1 MAREDSFD
9 IFGADPFGRDIIY
22 GLSTGRDRLGLA
34 PARYLEQGQDISQGT
49 VKRKGYFGEI
59 PTNDDSMMTE
69 FSSAFEVGGKTVQYP
84 LIVPT
89 LTVDELRSVRDQ
101 NITPEINQK
110 AQQFALDRLSRGLDP
125 FATTQELRYPQ
136 PQGLN
141 PAPSTDRMQE
151 SPRSLISGLFS
162 DVLGGTLNMP
172 SMPRTGVPSLDL
184 LYANRNPLFNLM
196 GVGDVQKTA
205 ERISYGEPLTTGSG
219 MTTKPREETIFA
231 GMAVAPFAPIAG
243 RVAGRTGRAV
253 GRMAG
258 EEINAAMTGQPTRSV
273 LGQMTPKPMGIVP
286 PSVVRQI
293 DMPVNL
299 PTSQEFLNAVIQE
312 PSAAITP
319 QGLLLNVKRQQVPQ
333 QSGMESVR
341 TGVFYL
347 PESQSASVYKG
358 KQGYGGSEPIQGSTL
373 YKNPLFVK
381 GATGGKAPES
391 AYDQLLGKGSY
402 QTMRNEALDVA
413 SGYRTPDFQ
422 RVEKT
427 RAFLE
432 KYGGDPDLADYIVEN
447 SKYGNQLTYA
457 LQENIVANAVR
468 NAGHDAVLGYSKG
481 RGGKGE
487 FFSEIFD
494 VREQSYPTPQGD
506 YQLMPQFENLL
517 KKEPDPFR
525 NTIGS
530 SIR

>member
-1 MAREDSFD
+1 MAD
-9 IFGADPFGRDIIY
+9 
-22 GLSTGRDRLGLA
+22 
-34 PARYLEQGQDISQGT
+34 QM
-49 VKRKGYFGEI
+49 K
-59 PTNDDSMMTE
+59 PT
-69 FSSAFEVGGKTVQYP
+69 P
-84 LIVPT
+84 
-89 LTVDELRSVRDQ
+89 
-101 NITPEINQK
+101 
-110 AQQFALDRLSRGLDP
+110 RG
-125 FATTQELRYPQ
+125 F
-136 PQGLN
+136 
-141 PAPSTDRMQE
+141 
-151 SPRSLISGLFS
+151 ISGLFS
-162 DVLGGTLNMP
+162 DVLGRTLNMP
-172 SMPRTGVPSLDL
+172 SMPRTGIPSLDL
-184 LYANRNPLFNLM
+184 LYANRNSLFNM
-196 GVGDVQKTA
+196 AGVGDVQKT
-205 ERISYGEPLTTGSG
+205 
-219 MTTKPREETIFA
+219 
-231 GMAVAPFAPIAG
+231 
-243 RVAGRTGRAV
+243 V
-253 GRMAG
+253 GRLAG
-258 EEINAAMTGQPTRSV
+258 EEINAAMTGQPTRSI
-273 LGQMTPKPMGIVP
+273 LGQVTPKPMGIVP
-286 PSVVRQI
+286 PRVVRQI

-347 PESQSASVYKG
+347 PESQSASVYQG

-402 QTMRNEALDVA
+402 QAMRNEALDVA

-422 RVEKT
+422 RVEKA

-517 KKEPDPFR
+517 TKEPDPFA